1 MGTLVDRLNGMCDA
15 LPFHV
20 GWYLEDVRTG
30 ERADRNGDVVVPS
43 ASTRKIAIL
52 MAALAEVRAGRLSLD
67 QPVTITSTYQDT
79 TSGVFQH
86 LRPGFTITFRDCL
99 VLMIIV
105 SDNTCTGTVAEMVGL
120 DRINALC
127 RAIGMVGTTHRHGTP
142 PKGLPPDH
150 GVEAVNAT
158 TPNDVG
164 LLLGLILKGAE
175 DSAVAARLGSTP
187 EHCCLALEI
196 LSWQKLRTRLPSLL
210 PEGTRVAHK
219 TGTGSTGRRCYND
232 AGIVYRDDR
241 PLFILSAYTDR
252 VPAELSDGTPGFA
265 AAAGLIGRMARAAYD
280 ALSPRHVPEGLVP
293 EASGT

>member
-1 MGTLVDRLNGMCDA
+1 MLRAASEATAMMTALVDRLNGMCDP

-20 GWYLEDVRTG
+20 GWYLEDLRTG
-30 ERADRNGDVVVPS
+30 ARADRHGDVVLPS

-52 MAALAEVRAGRLSLD
+52 MAALAEVHAGRLSLD
-67 QPVTITSTYQDT
+67 QPVTIDATYQDT
-79 TSGVFQH
+79 TSGVLQH
-86 LRPGFTITFRDCL
+86 LRPGFTITLRDAL

-105 SDNTCTGTVAEMVGL
+105 SDNTCTGTVADMVGL
-120 DRINALC
+120 DRVNALC

-164 LLLGLILKGAE
+164 LLLGLILAGAE
-175 DSAVAARLGSTP
+175 EAAAAARLGSTP
-187 EHCCLALEI
+187 EHCRLALEI

-210 PEGTRVAHK
+210 PEGTKVAHK
-219 TGTGSTGRRCYND
+219 TGTGSTGRRCFND
-232 AGIVYRDDR
+232 AGIVYRGDR
-241 PLFILSAYTDR
+241 PRFILSAYTDR
-252 VPAELSDGTPGFA
+252 VPGELSDGTPGFA

-280 ALSPRHVPEGLVP
+280 ALSP
-293 EASGT
+293 